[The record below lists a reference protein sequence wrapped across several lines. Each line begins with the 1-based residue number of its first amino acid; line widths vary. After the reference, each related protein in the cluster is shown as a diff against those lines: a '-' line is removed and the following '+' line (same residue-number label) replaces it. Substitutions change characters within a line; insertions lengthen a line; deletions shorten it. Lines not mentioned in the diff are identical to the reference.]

1 MKRVM
6 VFCALLFIS
15 AQHLSLAQSERRSA
29 PPMKELVFGNFFCF
43 ATTAGD
49 SDNILSATL
58 SASGSIFGGQKPT
71 LSQRVLADDAVQVC
85 DDAAMLIKA
94 KAESS
99 GCVAAISKENYP
111 SYALRGTSFS
121 CVGGRS
127 EVVSATGEMG
137 EELLRFLDSLE
148 TDQ

>member
-29 PPMKELVFGNFFCF
+29 PPMNELVFGHLLCV
-43 ATTAGD
+43 ATTGD
-49 SDNILSATL
+49 SDNLFSVTL
-58 SASGSIFGGQKPT
+58 SAKGSIFGGQGPN
-71 LSQRVLADDAVQVC
+71 LSHRAQSDDALQVC
-85 DDAAMLIKA
+85 DNAARLIKA

-99 GCVAAISKENYP
+99 GCVAAVGRDDYGNY
-111 SYALRGTSFS
+111 ATREANFS

-127 EVVSATGEMG
+127 EVVSATGAMG